1 MNFHNKSIN
10 PFRLQKLI
18 RPIQPF
24 LLQALLVSSSHIY
37 LTFLS
42 MLTFLFTLAT
52 NNSLVKGKQACTVRL
67 PYSSVPGMDFSSRAY
82 AKALATLAKQV
93 HKDHNAISCFTCS
106 KSSDDNSMDIGMSF
120 SFSPVFLFFLTFLCA
135 DKPASSTSKIDASLA
150 PISQPEFDTIR
161 RARDT
166 ISNTVMVDLINEDA
180 DSSET
185 SYRNSLRRQ
194 ILDGCASL
202 RVNLISID
210 RLMECFNKSITIA
223 RNSTSSSGSAGSQV
237 D

>member
-1 MNFHNKSIN
+1 M
-10 PFRLQKLI
+10 LKL
-18 RPIQPF
+18 
-24 LLQALLVSSSHIY
+24 LLLLPNRFTKIITPSLVLLVPNHPMIILWTSVCLFFFSCFS
-37 LTFLS
+37 FLS
-42 MLTFLFTLAT
+42 
-52 NNSLVKGKQACTVRL
+52 
-67 PYSSVPGMDFSSRAY
+67 DF
-82 AKALATLAKQV
+82 
-93 HKDHNAISCFTCS
+93 
-106 KSSDDNSMDIGMSF
+106 
-120 SFSPVFLFFLTFLCA
+120 FFFA

-150 PISQPEFDTIR
+150 PMSQPEFDTIR

-166 ISNTVMVDLINEDA
+166 ISNTVIVDLINEDA

-185 SYRNSLRRQ
+185 SYRNSLRHQ

-223 RNSTSSSGSAGSQV
+223 CNSTSSSGSAGSQV